1 MVILSLIAMNKNNYT
16 KLLDMA
22 LSRYF
27 HAEIY
32 FNVGLKCCIF
42 VAKKVIY
49 VDCLLNKILAVK

>member
-1 MVILSLIAMNKNNYT
+1 MNKNNYT

-42 VAKKVIY
+42 FAKKVTC
-49 VDCLLNKILAVK
+49 VDIVY